1 MSNDRAFCLGSDES
15 VALRILLADDFAIVR
30 QGLRTLL
37 ESHAGWTV
45 VAEAEDGEDALEK
58 ARELLPDVVIADIG
72 MPRMDGLE
80 LTRRLRKVLPGTE
93 VLVVTQHNSKQMMQ
107 ELMKAGARGYVVKSS
122 VGEDLISAVQA
133 ASEHRE
139 FVSRAVGA
147 N

>member
-1 MSNDRAFCLGSDES
+1 

-37 ESHAGWTV
+37 ESHDGWTV
-45 VAEAEDGEDALEK
+45 VAEAEDGQEAFDK
-58 ARELLPDVVIADIG
+58 ARELVPDLVIADIG

-80 LTRRLRKVLPGTE
+80 LTRNLRKSLPGIE
-93 VLVVTQHNSKQMMQ
+93 VLVVTQHNSRHMMR
-107 ELMKAGARGYVVKSS
+107 ELIDAGARGYVVKSS

-133 ASEHRE
+133 ASEHRQ
-139 FVSRAVGA
+139 FVSGAVEH